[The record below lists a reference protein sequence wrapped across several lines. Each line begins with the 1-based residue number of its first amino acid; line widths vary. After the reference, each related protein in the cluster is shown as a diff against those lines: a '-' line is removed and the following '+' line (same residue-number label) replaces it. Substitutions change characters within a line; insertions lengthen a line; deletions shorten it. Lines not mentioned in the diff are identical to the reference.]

1 MFLDSPFYKQ
11 ALGQLDSVKE
21 YVPVDAGVIERLR
34 FPKRCII
41 VTIPV
46 KMDDGRTEIF
56 QGYRVQ
62 HSLTAGPGK
71 GGVRYNP
78 NVDLSEVA
86 ALAMMMTWK
95 CSLTNLPFG
104 GAKGGI
110 NCDPTKCSEGELE
123 RITRRFT
130 QELLPFIGPN
140 VDVMAPDM
148 GTGEREMAWIYDTYS
163 MHKGHSVPQI
173 VTGKSASLYGTL
185 GRREATGRGTVYCIE
200 EAVREL
206 KMKLNQC
213 SVVIQGF
220 GNVGSVAAQELF
232 MRGVKIKG
240 VADISGHYLAPNGI
254 DPVKANEYVAK
265 NKSLDGFEGL
275 EKVDKETFFTQEV
288 DIVIPAA
295 LERQIDADIAAK
307 MKCRI
312 IAEAANGPVTNEADK
327 VLEDSEIYLIPDILC
342 NAGGVIVSYFEWVQ
356 DIQMFFWTAQ
366 EVDVRLQQLIRRAF
380 LSCHR
385 ASIYHNVNMRKAAL
399 IIGVRETGTEK
410 QVRGLYP

>member
-1 MFLDSPFYKQ
+1 MFIESPFYQQ
-11 ALGQLDSVKE
+11 ALGQLDSIKE
-21 YVPVDAGVIERLR
+21 YIPIDEGVIERLR

-78 NVDLSEVA
+78 HVNLAEVA

-213 SVVIQGF
+213 SVMIQGF

-232 MRGVKIKG
+232 MRGVKVKG
-240 VADISGHYLAPNGI
+240 VADISGHYIAPNGI
-254 DPVKANEYVAK
+254 DPVKANEYITK
-265 NKSLDGFEGL
+265 NKTLEGFEGL
-275 EKVDKETFFTQEV
+275 EKVDKETFFTQDV
-288 DIVIPAA
+288 DIMIPAA

-385 ASIYHNVNMRKAAL
+385 ASINHNVNMRKAAL
-399 IIGVRETGTEK
+399 IIGVRETATEK